1 MSDSSW
7 RIDCIHAWY
16 NTGNFPIRLEVN
28 IIMRVLI
35 FFIFFLSCLAY
46 PLIARGTGPH
56 NEIIL
61 NTDIRCSECH
71 QTLFLN
77 EVSPE
82 FNDATD
88 SICLRCHQGER
99 KLFSHPVGVK
109 VRPAFSEE
117 MPLSSDGRLMCI
129 TCHTFHSSFYMP
141 ILKKKV
147 YLRRIVMEKNF
158 CLRCHRQDLPDKTLV
173 SY

>member
-1 MSDSSW
+1 MK
-7 RIDCIHAWY
+7 
-16 NTGNFPIRLEVN
+16 FPLRLELN
-28 IIMRVLI
+28 ITMRVLI
-35 FFIFFLSCLAY
+35 FLIFFLLFLAC

-56 NEIIL
+56 NDIIL
-61 NTDIRCSECH
+61 NTNIRCSGCH

-77 EVSPE
+77 EITPE

-88 SICLRCHQGER
+88 SICLSCHKRE
-99 KLFSHPVGVK
+99 KTLFSHPVGVK
-109 VRPAFSEE
+109 ARHLFSEE

-158 CLRCHRQDLPDKTLV
+158 CLRCHRQDLPDKIVV